1 MTSDTIQDGSH
12 NIAIV
17 RGTVDSVPAVLEIL
31 DSTVK
36 WLASRGRSGQWGET
50 PFSKNP
56 ARADQLREFATTGS
70 GLWLAV
76 SFTDDKPLADQDGL
90 SNKNPE
96 TINGE
101 ASGVIV
107 GAIALGDKMP
117 YVTPVSEPELYVRLL
132 VTDRKWAGKK
142 IGERLL
148 QHARVLANEA
158 GVSLLRVDCYAG
170 NDSKLVQYYESQG
183 FERSERLNLKDN
195 WPCQVLSQR
204 LDGVEGGRH

>member
-1 MTSDTIQDGSH
+1 MASDTIQDGSH

-50 PFSKNP
+50 PFSENP

-76 SFTDDKPLADQDGL
+76 SVADDKHLPDHDGF
-90 SNKNPE
+90 SSKNLE
-96 TINGE
+96 TMDGE
-101 ASGVIV
+101 ALGVVIGV
-107 GAIALGDKMP
+107 IALGDRMP
-117 YVTPVSEPELYVRLL
+117 YVPPISEPELYVRLL

-148 QHARVLANEA
+148 QHARALANEA
-158 GVSLLRVDCYAG
+158 EVSLLRVDCYAG
-170 NDSKLVQYYESQG
+170 SDSKLVQYYESQG
-183 FERSERLNLKDN
+183 FERFERLNLKDN
-195 WPCQVLSQR
+195 WPCQVLAQR
-204 LDGVEGGRH
+204 LDGVGR